1 MGLDTSAGPVACDW
15 LVLVAG
21 AWSTT
26 RLASIRGSTEHASA
40 ILPLLA
46 RLPRQ
51 RTWIGLETLAID
63 EIPILGALPGAD
75 NVTIAA
81 GFSGHGF
88 AISPIIGQ
96 PLSELILDG
105 ATSILLDAFGYGRF
119 AGLSAEAR
127 FPVWQAG

>member
-1 MGLDTSAGPVACDW
+1 M
-15 LVLVAG
+15 LVAG

-88 AISPIIGQ
+88 ALSPIVGQ
-96 PLSELILDG
+96 LLGELIVDG
-105 ATSILLDAFGYGRF
+105 APSIPLDAFGYDRF
-119 AGLSAEAR
+119 ADLPADAQ
-127 FPVWQAG
+127 FPAWQAG